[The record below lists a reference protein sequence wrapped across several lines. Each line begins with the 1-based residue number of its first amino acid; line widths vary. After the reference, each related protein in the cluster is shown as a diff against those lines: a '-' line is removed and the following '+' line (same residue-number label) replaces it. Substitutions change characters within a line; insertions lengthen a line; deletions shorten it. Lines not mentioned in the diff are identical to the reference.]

1 LESPALTRLSNQTL
15 RLTDSKSF
23 LFLQSVLLLVL
34 SWALI
39 GSYYGWLDDVQLV
52 NFYRG
57 ILASGPMKD
66 PFYNVGL
73 ADVYI
78 FLYGHFSNIPWY
90 GIANY
95 SFVFLGLYNLLF
107 SLKTITKA
115 THANVWIWLLLS
127 LLFFVI
133 HVMEMVVYLNFTN
146 TAILLAVSST
156 FVLFSILKESVS
168 KAHQAVS
175 LIGVCVA
182 LLIRYEVA
190 CFAIVMVLFYQFVL
204 EQGDKWSNIVSVKWL
219 FLIVSSLLILVPLA
233 SKRNDTED
241 FQSMKKLEPYL
252 FAIQD
257 AYTFNWPQRE
267 LAERDSMKFMAV
279 YGWNYYDDAEIDEN
293 YLKQISVPD
302 LWQRFNLQT
311 IRMKLNLAFN
321 MASRYESHYKA
332 LNWLWK
338 NINILLLNIG
348 LSLLISYLHYRDW
361 RKINLWL
368 FAVHLLFL
376 VTILSVFVY
385 AKAENRF
392 VYPMMLVMS
401 LFTIR
406 QLFIGKSIGK
416 LRYLS
421 GFVFLV
427 MGMISAVQ
435 LKSLNVYG
443 NERIKD
449 LSIAKKATA
458 ELNTIENQ
466 TVVIDM
472 HMLWLLHGTPL
483 SEARIDPDIPL
494 LLLDYPMRHYSR
506 IQKSYEQR
514 CGTYSFIDAIECLVR
529 QPDKYL
535 FAFADFDMDFLI
547 SYLRIVHG
555 KCVVAEK
562 QQQPQHL
569 QHVERNFL
577 WEPIRFNYFRLTD
590 CSKK

>member
-1 LESPALTRLSNQTL
+1 M
-15 RLTDSKSF
+15 
-23 LFLQSVLLLVL
+23 
-34 SWALI
+34 LI

-57 ILASGPMKD
+57 ILSSGPMKD
-66 PFYNVGL
+66 PFYNIGL
-73 ADVYI
+73 ADIYI
-78 FLYGHFSNIPWY
+78 FFYSQFPNIPWY

-95 SFVFLGLYNLLF
+95 SFVLLGLYNLLF
-107 SLKTITKA
+107 ILKTITKA
-115 THANVWIWLLLS
+115 KHANLWMWLLLN
-127 LLFFVI
+127 LFFFVI
-133 HVMEMVVYLNFTN
+133 HVMEMVVYLNFTS

-156 FVLFSILKESVS
+156 FVLFSIPKGSVS
-168 KAHQAVS
+168 RSHQAVS
-175 LIGVCVA
+175 LLGVCIA

-190 CFAIVMVLFYQFVL
+190 CFAIVMVLFYQFLL
-204 EQGDKWSNIVSVKWL
+204 ERGDKWNNMVSFKWP
-219 FLIVSSLLILVPLA
+219 LLILTFLLIAVPIA
-233 SKRNDTED
+233 SKLNDTED
-241 FQSMKKLEPYL
+241 FRSMKKLEPYL

-279 YGWNYYDDAEIDEN
+279 YGWNYYDDAEIDED

-311 IRMKLNLAFN
+311 IRMKLNLAFD
-321 MASRYESHYKA
+321 MANRYESHYKT
-332 LNWLWK
+332 LNWLGK
-338 NINILLLNIG
+338 NLTILLLNIG
-348 LSLLISYLHYRDW
+348 FSLLIAYSHWRDW

-368 FAVHLLFL
+368 FAAHLLFL

-392 VYPMMLVMS
+392 IYPMMLVMS

-406 QLFIGKSIGK
+406 QLFIGKSIGE
-416 LRYLS
+416 LRPSS
-421 GFVFLV
+421 GFVFLLLGV
-427 MGMISAVQ
+427 ISAVQ
-435 LKSLNVYG
+435 LQSLIVYG
-443 NERIKD
+443 NERRQD
-449 LSIAKKATA
+449 LSIAKKVAA

-472 HMLWLLHGTPL
+472 HMLWLLHGNPL
-483 SEARIDPDIPL
+483 SETRIDPDIPL

-514 CGTYSFIDAIECLVR
+514 CGRYSFINVIECLVR
-529 QPDKYL
+529 QPENYL

-547 SYLRIVHG
+547 NYLRIVHG
-555 KCVVAEK
+555 KCVVTEK
-562 QQQPQHL
+562 QRQPQNV

-577 WEPIRFNYFRLTD
+577 WEPIRFSYFRLKD
-590 CSKK
+590 CSEK